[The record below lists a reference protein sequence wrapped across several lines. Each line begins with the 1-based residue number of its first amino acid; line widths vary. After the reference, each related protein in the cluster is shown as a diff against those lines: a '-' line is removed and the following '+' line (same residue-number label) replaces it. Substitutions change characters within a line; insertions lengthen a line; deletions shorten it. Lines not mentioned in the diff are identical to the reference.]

1 MVAGRRRTR
10 RANSISTASSKKAEG
25 GARGRERPARRP
37 AVGTKGRNRGSRQQP
52 TKRAQ
57 GSAAREPAAAVEQ
70 RAWRVTELGLART
83 GSLLVETWRPPSDW
97 APLPS
102 RSLASRHRSLPTR
115 MASSLVSRPHLTQR
129 PVRAATLASATR
141 PRLVAGALGGRCQAQ
156 AAGDLDDAHYMR
168 RCVELARK
176 AAGHTSPN
184 PMVGC
189 VIVRDGRVVG
199 EGFHPKAGQ
208 PHAEVFAL
216 RDAGNLAENATA
228 YVSLEPCNHYGRT
241 PPCTE
246 ALINAKVKE
255 VVVGM
260 TDPNP
265 IVASKGIEK
274 LQGAGISVRVGVE
287 EALCRKLNEAYIHR
301 MLTGKAFA
309 TLRATLSMNGI
320 ITNQIGKGAD
330 QSGGYYSQLMK
341 EYDGVIISSDLAK
354 MSALPLS
361 REAGTNQPLCIIIAQ
376 GESSRLHIPSLSQEH
391 ASRAIVLADSPVTVE
406 PAGVEVAVFRQIDL
420 ESILQLLAQ
429 RGLCSV
435 LVDFREAGE
444 SFASL
449 LNDFQED
456 KLVQKVVVEV
466 LPFWLA
472 SDGLSNLAFGG
483 SQSFPL
489 KNLELRDVNGSV
501 LLEGYV

>member
-1 MVAGRRRTR
+1 
-10 RANSISTASSKKAEG
+10 
-25 GARGRERPARRP
+25 
-37 AVGTKGRNRGSRQQP
+37 
-52 TKRAQ
+52 
-57 GSAAREPAAAVEQ
+57 
-70 RAWRVTELGLART
+70 
-83 GSLLVETWRPPSDW
+83 
-97 APLPS
+97 
-102 RSLASRHRSLPTR
+102 

-129 PVRAATLASATR
+129 PVRAATLASPTHA
-141 PRLVAGALGGRCQAQ
+141 RLAAGAGALGGRAVRCQAQ
-156 AAGDLDDAHYMR
+156 AAGDLDAHYMR

-176 AAGHTSPN
+176 AAGYTSPN

-189 VIVRDGRVVG
+189 VIVRDGRIVG

-255 VVVGM
+255 VVMGM

-274 LQGAGISVRVGVE
+274 LQGAGINVRVGVE
-287 EALCRKLNEAYIHR
+287 EVLCRKLNEAYIHR

-320 ITNQIGKGAD
+320 VTNHIGKGAD

-341 EYDGVIISSDLAK
+341 EYDGIIISSDLAK
-354 MSALPLS
+354 MSSLPLS
-361 REAGTNQPLCIIIAQ
+361 REAGANQPLYIIVAQ
-376 GESSRLHIPSLSQEH
+376 GENSRLHIPSLSEEH
-391 ASRAIVLADSPVTVE
+391 ASKVIVLADSPVTVE
-406 PAGVEVAVFRQIDL
+406 PAGVEVAVLRQIDL

-435 LVDFREAGE
+435 LVDFREPE
-444 SFASL
+444 KASRR
-449 LNDFQED
+449 F
-456 KLVQKVVVEV
+456 
-466 LPFWLA
+466 
-472 SDGLSNLAFGG
+472 
-483 SQSFPL
+483 
-489 KNLELRDVNGSV
+489 
-501 LLEGYV
+501 